1 MSILQIPPNFPRRLV
16 LGGGEAGITITSI
29 ERQESP
35 PVYYGTLE
43 IQNTPQ
49 GLLLINELPLE
60 TYLEGVVPSEMP
72 ASYESRP

>member
-1 MSILQIPPNFPRRLV
+1 MEYTPDSPELSQGELV

-43 IQNTPQ
+43 DSKYAP
-49 GLLLINELPLE
+49 GL
-60 TYLEGVVPSEMP
+60 
-72 ASYESRP
+72 ASDQ